1 MNNMNKEVLISIR
14 GLQFE
19 EGTDEN
25 KIETITAGDY
35 YKKNDYHYVVYDELT
50 EGFEE
55 STKNIIKFND
65 RELYLTKHGLVNVHM
80 VFEENK
86 KNITNYVTP
95 YGSILIGIETE
106 KVDLKEEEKRIR
118 VDVLYSLEV
127 NYEHLA
133 DCNIVMDIRD
143 KKDADISLYS

>member
-1 MNNMNKEVLISIR
+1 MNKEVLISIR

-55 STKNIIKFND
+55 PTKNIIKFND
-65 RELYLTKHGLVNVHM
+65 KELYLTKHGLVNVHM
-80 VFEENK
+80 VFEENR
-86 KNITNYVTP
+86 KNMTNYVTP
-95 YGSILIGIETE
+95 YGSIMIGIETE

-133 DCNIVMDIRD
+133 DCNIVMDIRE
-143 KKDADISLYS
+143 KNDADISLYS

>member
-1 MNNMNKEVLISIR
+1 MNKEVLISIR

-35 YKKNDYHYVVYDELT
+35 YKKNDYHYVVFDELT

-55 STKNIIKFND
+55 PTKNIIKFND
-65 RELYLTKHGLVNVHM
+65 KELYLTKHGLVNVHM
-80 VFEENK
+80 VFEENR
-86 KNITNYVTP
+86 KNMTNYVTP
-95 YGSILIGIETE
+95 YGSIMIGIETE

-133 DCNIVMDIRD
+133 DCNIVMDIRE

>member
-55 STKNIIKFND
+55 LTKNIIKFND

-133 DCNIVMDIRD
+133 DCNIVMDIRE

>member
-1 MNNMNKEVLISIR
+1 MNKEVLISIR

-55 STKNIIKFND
+55 PTKNIIKFND
-65 RELYLTKHGLVNVHM
+65 KELYLTKHGLVNVHM
-80 VFEENK
+80 VFEENR
-86 KNITNYVTP
+86 KNMTNYVTP
-95 YGSILIGIETE
+95 YGSIMIGIETE

-133 DCNIVMDIRD
+133 DCNIVMDIRE

>member
-1 MNNMNKEVLISIR
+1 MNKEVLISIR

-133 DCNIVMDIRD
+133 DCNIVMDIRE

>member
-55 STKNIIKFND
+55 PTKNIIKFND
-65 RELYLTKHGLVNVHM
+65 KELYLTKHGLVNVHM
-80 VFEENK
+80 VFEENR
-86 KNITNYVTP
+86 KNMTNYVTP
-95 YGSILIGIETE
+95 YGSIMIGIETE

-133 DCNIVMDIRD
+133 DCNIVMDIRE
-143 KKDADISLYS
+143 KNDADISLYS

>member
-1 MNNMNKEVLISIR
+1 MNKEVLISIR

-106 KVDLKEEEKRIR
+106 KVDLKEEEKRIS

-133 DCNIVMDIRD
+133 DCNIVMDIRE

>member
-1 MNNMNKEVLISIR
+1 MNKEVLISIR

-106 KVDLKEEEKRIR
+106 KVDLKEEEKRIH

-133 DCNIVMDIRD
+133 DCNIVMDIRE

>member
-1 MNNMNKEVLISIR
+1 MYNMNEEVLISIR

-118 VDVLYSLEV
+118 VDLLYSLEV

-133 DCNIVMDIRD
+133 DCNIVMDIRE

>member
-1 MNNMNKEVLISIR
+1 MTKEVLISIR

-55 STKNIIKFND
+55 PTKNIIKFND
-65 RELYLTKHGLVNVHM
+65 KELYLTKHGLVNVHM
-80 VFEENK
+80 VFEENR
-86 KNITNYVTP
+86 KNMTNYVTP
-95 YGSILIGIETE
+95 YGSIMIGIETE

-133 DCNIVMDIRD
+133 DCNIVMDIRE

>member
-133 DCNIVMDIRD
+133 DCNIVMDIRE